1 MRRLDSSASAPL
13 DGVSCAQVRQRGL
26 QVNPRGLRRRQS
38 AARPHSADGSS
49 ALDEDAPVD
58 LRKLAV
64 CTTVYSL
71 LEGAVTY
78 PYDLV
83 KTRQQVSPPG
93 SAVTQM
99 STTSYV
105 QMMIRDQGVRS
116 LYRGFSWNV
125 LGGVPSEVAYY
136 ATYTHAKERMLSTHM
151 GQKHPSAVFFLAGL
165 VADAFGV
172 LLWVPVD
179 IVSQRMQ
186 MQGSHEPLALG
197 QAAATQV
204 ARDASRHAEQHR
216 AEFEHRVHSP
226 PSRHTPAAES
236 IEQAAMAPS
245 SACALHRPPT
255 TPQQS
260 GASSG
265 GAPVA
270 QSARSCADARA
281 SVGTRGPVLSAS
293 AAEAEM
299 TGLQVISRILQRD
312 GPMGLWR
319 GTGITMA
326 SLA

>member
-38 AARPHSADGSS
+38 AARTLSADGS
-49 ALDEDAPVD
+49 ATADDDLPVD

-71 LEGAVTY
+71 VEGAITY

-136 ATYTHAKERMLSTHM
+136 AAYTYAKERMLQTHM
-151 GQKHPSAVFFLAGL
+151 GQKHPSAVYFLAGL
-165 VADAFGV
+165 VADTFGV

-179 IVSQRMQ
+179 IVSQRLQ
-186 MQGSHEPLALG
+186 MQSSHDPRG
-197 QAAATQV
+197 GPAAASAAV
-204 ARDASRHAEQHR
+204 DSASRQAKGC
-216 AEFEHRVHSP
+216 AVGSP
-226 PSRHTPAAES
+226 PASRQALAAES
-236 IEQAAMAPS
+236 IERAAAS
-245 SACALHRPPT
+245 SAAGMPRSPPVAL
-255 TPQQS
+255 QS
-260 GASSG
+260 IAASSG
-265 GAPVA
+265 EALAA
-270 QSARSCADARA
+270 QSAT
-281 SVGTRGPVLSAS
+281 TRGAPSMASSSS
-293 AAEAEM
+293 AAALAAAEPS
-299 TGLQVISRILQRD
+299 GLQVINRILQRD